1 MRKNNSILMVGPFPE
16 PTTGV
21 SVANDMVLNIFL
33 ESKNYHVRNINT
45 SYNIFEESIGKFSI
59 KKFLFYIALNFHFFK
74 IFKCD
79 ILYYTPGQTFYGILK
94 YSFFILLG
102 SLLGKELII
111 HIHGNHLRNEYNSL
125 KGIKKKIFH
134 YLISKSTKGI
144 VLSKSLLKNLTPFIE
159 KSNIFILPNFAQEY
173 LVKENTLKNYK
184 ELRIVFLSNLM
195 IEKGIIVLLQTLKML
210 ENKNIPY
217 KAKIAGNLD
226 MINKDKINSLLSQ
239 LKNTEYLGIVKE
251 ESKRDLLNWGNI
263 FTLPTFYKMEGQPI
277 SILEAMA
284 TGNVIITTK
293 HEGTGDIMQN
303 NVHGFFVDKN
313 DVISLEKIFIHLK
326 NEMEIIRKI
335 SKSNKKYFQ
344 ENFTQLQ
351 FKQRLLKILDC

>member
-1 MRKNNSILMVGPFPE
+1 MVGPFPE

-125 KGIKKKIFH
+125 KGIKKK
-134 YLISKSTKGI
+134 
-144 VLSKSLLKNLTPFIE
+144 N
-159 KSNIFILPNFAQEY
+159 
-173 LVKENTLKNYK
+173 
-184 ELRIVFLSNLM
+184 
-195 IEKGIIVLLQTLKML
+195 
-210 ENKNIPY
+210 
-217 KAKIAGNLD
+217 
-226 MINKDKINSLLSQ
+226 
-239 LKNTEYLGIVKE
+239 
-251 ESKRDLLNWGNI
+251 
-263 FTLPTFYKMEGQPI
+263 
-277 SILEAMA
+277 
-284 TGNVIITTK
+284 
-293 HEGTGDIMQN
+293 
-303 NVHGFFVDKN
+303 
-313 DVISLEKIFIHLK
+313 ISLSYIKKYERYCAFKIFIK
-326 NEMEIIRKI
+326 EFNPI
-335 SKSNKKYFQ
+335 Y
-344 ENFTQLQ
+344 
-351 FKQRLLKILDC
+351 